1 MVKSMIEKMLI
12 IKLKKGNVNLM
23 RVRGV
28 SIQRTQVENEHVVL
42 LNSEYFTWEVLPDT
56 VMTAREVTGWT
67 IQ

>member
-1 MVKSMIEKMLI
+1 MPSVTFHIKLHRGMVKSMIEKMLI

-42 LNSEYFTWEVLPDT
+42 LNSEYFT
-56 VMTAREVTGWT
+56 
-67 IQ
+67 

>member
-42 LNSEYFTWEVLPDT
+42 LNSEYFT
-56 VMTAREVTGWT
+56 
-67 IQ
+67 